1 MAYSDMHEVTLAAL
15 VSCAATGDKGSFTF
29 PSGGVIRRIGI
40 SYHTEPTGAGVVK
53 FDKTNTAG
61 TRGDGDVDTLNIAA
75 AHDIGDVV
83 YKDINVSVSAG
94 ETVTAECTTGAT
106 GATLTSIFLIY
117 SPSWK
122 TPAEDTRFNL
132 TT

>member
-1 MAYSDMHEVTLAAL
+1 MAYSDMQEVTLAAL
-15 VSCAATGDKGSFTF
+15 VSLAATGDKGSFTF
-29 PSGGVIRRIGI
+29 PSGGVIRRIGV
-40 SYHTEPTGAGVVK
+40 SYHTEPAAVGVVK

-61 TRGDGDVDTLNIAA
+61 TRGDGDVDVLNIAV

-94 ETVTAECTTGAT
+94 ETVTAECTTASAGL
-106 GATLTSIFLIY
+106 TLASIFLIY

-122 TPAEDTRFNL
+122 TPAEDARFNL